1 MKLTENQLKQWL
13 ELFPTIT
20 QEIIRLQ
27 IQLRE
32 AKSLQEEYI
41 SIPIANLEESP
52 IQTGQVSDPTYRNYE
67 KITAKYGS
75 EIAEIEDEIDD
86 LLNTRSKVRQMM
98 KWLKYNGTRCERKL
112 IYFKYFKQMTVN
124 DLCYELKYERSNIGN
139 ITKSALSKLLSF
151 YNDKKNF

>member
-1 MKLTENQLKQWL
+1 MNYSQRSRKKSSDCKFSYERQNHFKRNTYQS
-13 ELFPTIT
+13 
-20 QEIIRLQ
+20 RL
-27 IQLRE
+27 R
-32 AKSLQEEYI
+32 I
-41 SIPIANLEESP
+41 SKNHLS
-52 IQTGQVSDPTYRNYE
+52 TYRNYE